1 MFNLRITA
9 EKNLNK
15 STLVLKFKK
24 KKKNAKL
31 GITGKVGG
39 HR

>member
-9 EKNLNK
+9 EKNMNK
-15 STLVLKFKK
+15 STLVLKSK

-31 GITGKVGG
+31 EITGKVGE

>member
-24 KKKNAKL
+24 KKNAKL

>member
-9 EKNLNK
+9 EKNMNK
-15 STLVLKFKK
+15 STLVLKL

-31 GITGKVGG
+31 RMTGKVGE